1 MPPRKKAATH
11 LPDSPAS
18 DTSPGAK
25 RAPAPTAA
33 RRTARRVVP
42 DSEDEE
48 EEAEAEATPIKP
60 SSRGK
65 AKARP
70 SPAPE
75 AEEGRRR
82 SGRLSGRGAE
92 ATPPPPSARVHK
104 ARVSAKTSKMVT
116 PEPVQAEKEEEE
128 EEEESD
134 DLGGIDEAMA
144 VAPAAAEEEEES
156 GDEEDALAPP
166 PAADET
172 MQEDENEEEEEQDT
186 LMHEAPSTPASADH
200 PLPSAASRLPPPQPE
215 PPKGPQKR
223 LIIHKMVLENFKSYA
238 HRQVSGS
245 PPSLVH
251 RQRWLA

>member
-116 PEPVQAEKEEEE
+116 PEPVQVEKEEE